1 MDPLHSRNA
10 FEIQVTE
17 QLQRIE
23 AMLAQLLAAQPGVPA
38 QPPTPAPPVVTPGKD
53 AALQNAQQI
62 TQWLNA
68 LWQQGAE
75 QRTILDGI
83 RRRIASD
90 INACVIGFRDHARAL
105 MDSSYAE
112 FVRESD
118 GRLFVLCCGQLDSG
132 DMLFAALPYPVND
145 IWYDRGV
152 TMLERLYRIAGA
164 RDFLCPHVQIGE
176 AALLRATLPL
186 DGTGWVYLPYRMG
199 TMKVE

>member
-105 MDSSYAE
+105 MDSS
-112 FVRESD
+112 
-118 GRLFVLCCGQLDSG
+118 
-132 DMLFAALPYPVND
+132 
-145 IWYDRGV
+145 
-152 TMLERLYRIAGA
+152 
-164 RDFLCPHVQIGE
+164 
-176 AALLRATLPL
+176 
-186 DGTGWVYLPYRMG
+186 
-199 TMKVE
+199 